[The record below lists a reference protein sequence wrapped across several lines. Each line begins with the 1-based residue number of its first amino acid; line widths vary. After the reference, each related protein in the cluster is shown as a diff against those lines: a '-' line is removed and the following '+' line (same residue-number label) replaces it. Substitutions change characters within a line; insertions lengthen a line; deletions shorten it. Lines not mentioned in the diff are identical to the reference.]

1 MARQRLDG
9 SEERQRAVNPFWKR
23 EKKGLDVVVVVVVAA
38 TEENGS
44 PPVTWEVQQV

>member
-23 EKKGLDVVVVVVVAA
+23 EKKGLDVVVVLGAK
-38 TEENGS
+38 EENGS